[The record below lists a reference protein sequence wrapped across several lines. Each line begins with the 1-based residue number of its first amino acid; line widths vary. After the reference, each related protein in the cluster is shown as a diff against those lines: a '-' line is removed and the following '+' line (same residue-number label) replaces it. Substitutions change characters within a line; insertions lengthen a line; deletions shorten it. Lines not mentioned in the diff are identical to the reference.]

1 MIAILTAAFIAAIV
15 TALVTPFVQR
25 WAERHG
31 AVDQP
36 SERRVNKAPMPRA
49 GGVAIYIGFT
59 VAVILTVTFRQFSKS
74 GQHTWT
80 PQVVGV
86 LLSTTFVALIGLLD
100 DFKDLA
106 AKWQALAL
114 IAGGIIL
121 VAFGVRIEGVTNPL
135 GPVGAT
141 YNPFL
146 NWHAFNYAT
155 SVAAT
160 LIWVFAVTKTVD
172 AIDGVDGLAAGVCAI
187 SATALALMAV
197 QLSKPEFATL
207 ALVAAAT
214 AGACLG
220 FLRYNYHPAKIIMGT
235 IGAWTLGMPLAAVSI
250 LGSFKIAAAV
260 SVLVPVLVLGV
271 PLFDYVH
278 VLTRRILARAPLTA
292 ADRRHFHHRLMD
304 RGWKQTQVV
313 WFIYGVAILFCV
325 TALVV
330 FQFNRGG
337 QHPQPHAPTPHAN
350 HKSTG
355 NTGVKGDITAMA
367 ASSGSGGAW
376 A

>member
-1 MIAILTAAFIAAIV
+1 VTGILTAAIIAAIV
-15 TALVTPFVQR
+15 TALITPAVQR
-25 WAERHG
+25 WAESHG

-36 SERRVNKAPMPRA
+36 GERRINKKPMPRA
-49 GGVAIYIGFT
+49 GGIAIYVGFVIAVLVT
-59 VAVILTVTFRQFSKS
+59 VSLRHFSKA

-80 PQVVGV
+80 PQVIGILVA
-86 LLSTTFVALIGLLD
+86 TTFAAIVGLVD
-100 DFKDLA
+100 DLKDLA

-114 IAGGIIL
+114 VAAGLIL

-135 GPVGAT
+135 GPAGAQ
-141 YNPFL
+141 YDPFL

-155 SVAAT
+155 SVIAT
-160 LIWVFAVTKTVD
+160 LVWVFVVTKTVD

-197 QLSKPEFATL
+197 QLTKPEFATL
-207 ALVAAAT
+207 ALISAAL
-214 AGACLG
+214 AGSCLG

-235 IGAWTLGMPLAAVSI
+235 IGAWTLGMPLAAVSV

-271 PLFDYVH
+271 PIFDYVH
-278 VLTRRILARAPLTA
+278 VLTRRLLARAPLTA
-292 ADRRHFHHRLMD
+292 ADKRHLHHRLLD

-325 TALVV
+325 TALAV
-330 FQFNRGG
+330 FRFNRPGHDAAP
-337 QHPQPHAPTPHAN
+337 HPPDRAIIRKPAGRPAQPN
-350 HKSTG
+350 
-355 NTGVKGDITAMA
+355 
-367 ASSGSGGAW
+367 
-376 A
+376 